1 MLRPWQVSVQN
12 WMICYSMSDEPSF
25 RCPVC
30 RATQTLRET
39 CRRCQADLSLVVR
52 AHRRLA
58 YLKHLH
64 AQTLANSDLESAEQ
78 FVAELR
84 WLAPSR

>member
-1 MLRPWQVSVQN
+1 
-12 WMICYSMSDEPSF
+12 MSDEPSF

-30 RATQTLRET
+30 RATQTLRDV
-39 CRRCQADLSLVVR
+39 CRRCEADLSLVAR

-58 YLKHLH
+58 WLKQSL
-64 AQTLANSDLESAEQ
+64 AQAEGDSAQ
-78 FVAELR
+78 LRRLKAELR

>member
-1 MLRPWQVSVQN
+1 
-12 WMICYSMSDEPSF
+12 MSAKPSF

-58 YLKHLH
+58 HLITQRET
-64 AQTLANSDLESAEQ
+64 ALASGAAEEAKAIE
-78 FVAELR
+78 AELR
-84 WLAPSR
+84 WLAPRPLTGHRT

>member
-1 MLRPWQVSVQN
+1 
-12 WMICYSMSDEPSF
+12 MSDEPSF

-30 RATQTLRET
+30 RASQDLRDV

-58 YLKHLH
+58 WLR
-64 AQTLANSDLESAEQ
+64 QSLAEAGDDVARVQRIE
-78 FVAELR
+78 AELR
-84 WLAPSR
+84 WLAPNR

>member
-1 MLRPWQVSVQN
+1 
-12 WMICYSMSDEPSF
+12 MSDEPDF

-30 RATQTLRET
+30 RAAQTLRET

-58 YLKHLH
+58 YLKQQRAHSLANGDH
-64 AQTLANSDLESAEQ
+64 KSAETLA
-78 FVAELR
+78 AELR
-84 WLAPSR
+84 WLSPSR